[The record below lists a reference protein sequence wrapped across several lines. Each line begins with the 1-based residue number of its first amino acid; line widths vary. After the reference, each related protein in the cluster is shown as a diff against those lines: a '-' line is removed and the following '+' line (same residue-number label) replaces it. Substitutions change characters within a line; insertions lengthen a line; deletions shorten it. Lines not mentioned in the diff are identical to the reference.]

1 MTGMVILESSFTAKE
16 SIKKTG
22 HLQIQ
27 PQKHCDMLEYF
38 QKLRTQRKIL
48 RLTARTSSL
57 DFQLL
62 QRELETTDLVFRT
75 FNRNPTSISVF

>member
-1 MTGMVILESSFTAKE
+1 
-16 SIKKTG
+16 
-22 HLQIQ
+22 
-27 PQKHCDMLEYF
+27 MLEYF